1 MAIVSTYS
9 VGSASTTTL
18 SYQYSTID
26 ELLIQIPDNTANEID
41 ASDVRDS
48 VYTLW
53 KKVESLST
61 SVTASMTP
69 SVEYIRSTQS
79 TNTTN
84 VGGVSY
90 GSTFTGTVQDVLDK
104 IFYGYSQPT
113 SSLLVGGGSSREFGQ
128 SLNTSL
134 SWSVVRKSIP
144 ISSILV
150 GGVSQVVTG
159 NSQSGTQLVSAT
171 YSYPPSAT
179 ASSSFGLLVG
189 DGTSTVS
196 VTQSISWY
204 HRIFWGS
211 VSIPS
216 HPNLTINP
224 GSASLFLSVLTDSTI
239 RGLDG
244 ADANGLSYG
253 TSLSGTKNGT
263 YLGING
269 SSTTPGEYLVF
280 VWPSIFSGSY
290 TPTFTVNGMI
300 NNSFT
305 RIRTNSTL
313 VANLSLG
320 YSTNYEVWVSNTRY
334 FSPVNITIS

>member
-18 SYQYSTID
+18 SYQYSTLD
-26 ELLIQIPDNTANEID
+26 ELLVQIPDNTANQID

-53 KKVESLST
+53 KQVESLGT
-61 SVTASMTP
+61 SLTSSMTA

-79 TNTTN
+79 TNTTP

-90 GSTFTGTVQDVLDK
+90 GSTFTGTVQDVLDRV
-104 IFYGYSQPT
+104 FYGYSQPT
-113 SSLLVGGGSSREFGQ
+113 SSLLIGGGSSREFGQ
-128 SLNTSL
+128 SLSTSL

-144 ISSILV
+144 ITSISV
-150 GGVSQVVTG
+150 GGVSQTVTG
-159 NSQSGTQLVSAT
+159 NSQSGTQIVSAT

-179 ASSSFGLLVG
+179 ASSSFGLIVN
-189 DGTSTVS
+189 DGTSVVS
-196 VTQSISWY
+196 TTQSILWY

-224 GSASLFLSVLTDSTI
+224 GSASLFLSVLNDSGV

-253 TSLSGTKNGT
+253 TSLSGTKNAS
-263 YLGING
+263 YIGING
-269 SSTTPGEYLVF
+269 SANTPGEYLVF
-280 VWPSIFSGSY
+280 AWPSNFAGSY
-290 TPTFTVNGMI
+290 TPTFTVNGML

-305 RIRTNSTL
+305 RIRTNSAL
-313 VANLSLG
+313 VANISLG

-334 FSPVNITIS
+334 YSPVNVTIS